1 MLADVDVLSAAPG
14 RGAPNPS
21 RTPRTP
27 LQGRGSSPS
36 PRLWQPPFCREGDN
50 GDMGVPPGGVPAEPG
65 DLWMEETSPG
75 QVPAPPRDPRPLR
88 WCRGTRAGYS
98 RRCPASLGAH
108 RDQGLR
114 APPWH
119 PGGENGHGVN

>member
-50 GDMGVPPGGVPAEPG
+50 GDMGVPPGGFLLSQGICGWKKRAR
-65 DLWMEETSPG
+65 DRSR
-75 QVPAPPRDPRPLR
+75 PPRGTPGACGGAVGRGLGTHVDARLPWGPIRTGGSGLPL
-88 WCRGTRAGYS
+88 GTLEEKTAT
-98 RRCPASLGAH
+98 
-108 RDQGLR
+108 
-114 APPWH
+114 
-119 PGGENGHGVN
+119 V